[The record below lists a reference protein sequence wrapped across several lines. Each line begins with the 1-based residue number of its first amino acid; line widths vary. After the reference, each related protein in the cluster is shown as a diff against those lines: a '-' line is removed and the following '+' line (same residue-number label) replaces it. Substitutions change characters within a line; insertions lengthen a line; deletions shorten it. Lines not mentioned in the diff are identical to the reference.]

1 MYTVNLLIY
10 TLPFLFPIMQPD
22 TSIKDLTSSFKQ
34 LEPMLLVKGTLAE
47 PVEVY
52 VVAEK
57 TIICQ
62 SSGDRAPLS
71 LLASFYV
78 FNLAYPVNMSNL
90 YTILEHIIFDITPK
104 KLSIVSTRVLSII
117 D

>member
-1 MYTVNLLIY
+1 
-10 TLPFLFPIMQPD
+10 
-22 TSIKDLTSSFKQ
+22 
-34 LEPMLLVKGTLAE
+34 MLLVKGTLAE

-52 VVAEK
+52 VIAEK
-57 TIICQ
+57 TVICQ
-62 SSGDRAPLS
+62 SSPLS

-78 FNLAYPVNMSNL
+78 FNLAYPVNMNNL
-90 YTILEHIIFDITPK
+90 YTILEHIIIDITPI